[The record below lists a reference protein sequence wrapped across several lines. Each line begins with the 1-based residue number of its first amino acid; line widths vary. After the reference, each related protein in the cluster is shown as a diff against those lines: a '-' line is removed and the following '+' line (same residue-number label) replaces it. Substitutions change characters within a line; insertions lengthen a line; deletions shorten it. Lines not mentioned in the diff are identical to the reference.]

1 MNKFRL
7 SALILAFTLS
17 AVCAFSCAEK
27 NFSEPDTKTSVID
40 NTNTADTTESAQ
52 NKYSGNS
59 HKTDSAFA
67 QEAEVNNTIFKLN
80 DVVRIPAP
88 NVEGSDFIYLN
99 VTIKNKVDL
108 EYEISSMNNFFIAL
122 PDETEVSMDVR
133 AKLYAIQN
141 YPRCTDD
148 NITIPANGEF
158 SGFLAGGFLVPSGTD
173 SLTVGF
179 FPTLNNAKDAS
190 NVILTPVSGGN
201 ISDSDLVMR

>member
-7 SALILAFTLS
+7 SALILAFSLS
-17 AVCAFSCAEK
+17 AVCTFSCAEK
-27 NFSEPDTKTSVID
+27 NSSEPDTNISVAD
-40 NTNTADTTESAQ
+40 NTEPVQ
-52 NKYSGNS
+52 NKYSANS

-67 QEAEVNNTIFKLN
+67 QEADVNNTIFKVN
-80 DVVRIPAP
+80 DVVRVPAP

-122 PDETEVSMDVR
+122 PDETEIPMDVR
-133 AKLYAIQN
+133 AKLYALQN
-141 YPRCTDD
+141 YPQCIDD

-190 NVILTPVSGGN
+190 NVILTSVSSEN
-201 ISDSDLVMR
+201 ISDSDLVMK

>member
-7 SALILAFTLS
+7 SALVLAFTLS
-17 AVCAFSCAEK
+17 AVCAFSCSEK
-27 NFSEPDTKTSVID
+27 TETQNDSDISV
-40 NTNTADTTESAQ
+40 ADTTESAQ

-59 HKTDSAFA
+59 QKNDIAFG
-67 QEAEVNNTIFKLN
+67 QEIEVNNTIFKLN
-80 DVVRIPAP
+80 DVVRVPAP
-88 NVEGSDFIYLN
+88 NVDGSDFIYLN

-108 EYEISSMNNFFIAL
+108 EYEISSMNNFFLAL

-141 YPRCTDD
+141 YSKCTDD

-173 SLTVGF
+173 SFTVGF

-190 NVILTPVSGGN
+190 NVILSPVTGGN

>member
-7 SALILAFTLS
+7 SALVLAFTLS
-17 AVCAFSCAEK
+17 AVCAFSCSEK
-27 NFSEPDTKTSVID
+27 TETQGSSDISV
-40 NTNTADTTESAQ
+40 ADTTESAQ

-59 HKTDSAFA
+59 KKTDIAFG
-67 QEAEVNNTIFKLN
+67 QETEVNNTIFQLN
-80 DVVRIPAP
+80 DVVRVPAP

-108 EYEISSMNNFFIAL
+108 EYEISSMNNFFLAL

-141 YPRCTDD
+141 YPKCTDD

-173 SLTVGF
+173 SFTVGF
-179 FPTLNNAKDAS
+179 FPTLNNTKDAS
-190 NVILTPVSGGN
+190 NVILSPVTGGN

>member
-1 MNKFRL
+1 MNKFRF
-7 SALILAFTLS
+7 SAFIIALAFST
-17 AVCAFSCAEK
+17 VCAFSCSEKTTVIDGEK
-27 NFSEPDTKTSVID
+27 NTSIS
-40 NTNTADTTESAQ
+40 DTTESAQ

-59 HKTDSAFA
+59 KKTNSNFA
-67 QEAEVNNTIFKLN
+67 QEAEVNNTVFKLN
-80 DVVRIPAP
+80 DVVRVPAP

-141 YPRCTDD
+141 YSKCIDD

-173 SLTVGF
+173 SFTVGF

-190 NVILTPVSGGN
+190 NVILSSVTGGN

>member
-1 MNKFRL
+1 MNKFRF
-7 SALILAFTLS
+7 SALILALTFS
-17 AVCAFSCAEK
+17 AICAFSCAEK
-27 NFSEPDTKTSVID
+27 TSSDPATSTSV
-40 NTNTADTTESAQ
+40 ADTVESAQ

-59 HKTDSAFA
+59 KKTNSNFA
-67 QEAEVNNTIFKLN
+67 QEVEVNNTVFRLN
-80 DVVRIPAP
+80 DVVRVPAP
-88 NVEGSDFIYLN
+88 NVEGSDYIYLN

-108 EYEISSMNNFFIAL
+108 EYEISSMNNFFLAL

-141 YPRCTDD
+141 YSKCTDD

-173 SLTVGF
+173 SFTVGF

-190 NVILTPVSGGN
+190 NVILSPVTGGN

>member
-1 MNKFRL
+1 MNKSRI
-7 SALILAFTLS
+7 SAFIIALAFST
-17 AVCAFSCAEK
+17 VCAFSCAE
-27 NFSEPDTKTSVID
+27 NNASEPDTRTSVID
-40 NTNTADTTESAQ
+40 TAKSTEPVQ

-80 DVVRIPAP
+80 DVVRVPAP
-88 NVEGSDFIYLN
+88 NISGSDFIYLN

-122 PDETEVSMDVR
+122 PDETELAPDVR
-133 AKLYAIQN
+133 AKLYALQN
-141 YPRCTDD
+141 YPVCIDD

-158 SGFLAGGFLVPSGTD
+158 SGFLAGGFLVPSDTD

-179 FPTLNNAKDAS
+179 FPTLNNAKDSS
-190 NVILTPVSGGN
+190 NVILTPVKGGN